1 MRWGLGGIFPKSVT
15 PNWQRLNAFWN
26 AFLCRIRP
34 EISIW
39 PERAVQLKGDGKVE
53 DAKGKKLVVVV
64 GEEDFNEGFAI
75 VDVIVDNRF
84 GVDIQAQVL

>member
-1 MRWGLGGIFPKSVT
+1 M
-15 PNWQRLNAFWN
+15 
-26 AFLCRIRP
+26 
-34 EISIW
+34 
-39 PERAVQLKGDGKVE
+39 QLKGDGKVE

-84 GVDIQAQVL
+84 GVDNQAQVL

>member
-1 MRWGLGGIFPKSVT
+1 MT
-15 PNWQRLNAFWN
+15 PNWQRLN

-39 PERAVQLKGDGKVE
+39 PERAVQLKGDVKVE
-53 DAKGKKLVVVV
+53 DAKGEKLVVVV
-64 GEEDFNEGFAI
+64 GDEDFNEGFAI

-84 GVDIQAQVL
+84 GVDNQAQVL